1 MWCKPKMANLTSL
14 FSVPSLTPPLWIPCW
29 PEGPSPKPGV
39 TPAGTSE
46 PLARKAG
53 EGKRRRWLRVW
64 GCYTDLENTSSPNLT
79 HHPPP
84 HPRLISSSCWP
95 SPHTD
100 KHSPCCLCV
109 YMRLCTSILA
119 KACVTK
125 RLRPCVCVCVFT
137 QMYLL
142 GYVRILFSA

>member
-1 MWCKPKMANLTSL
+1 MWCKPKMAHLTSL

-39 TPAGTSE
+39 APAGTSE

-84 HPRLISSSCWP
+84 HPRLLSSVP
-95 SPHTD
+95 TD
-100 KHSPCCLCV
+100 PPPTQ
-109 YMRLCTSILA
+109 TSTLPA
-119 KACVTK
+119 
-125 RLRPCVCVCVFT
+125 VCVCVYAFMHFYSSGCMCDKAT
-137 QMYLL
+137 ASLC
-142 GYVRILFSA
+142 VRLCFHTDVLAWLC

>member
-1 MWCKPKMANLTSL
+1 MAHLTSL
-14 FSVPSLTPPLWIPCW
+14 FSVPPLTPPLWIPCW

-39 TPAGTSE
+39 APAGTSE
-46 PLARKAG
+46 PLAREAG

-64 GCYTDLENTSSPNLT
+64 GCYTDLENTSSPQPYPSPST
-79 HHPPP
+79 PSQTAIF
-84 HPRLISSSCWP
+84 RSYRP

-109 YMRLCTSILA
+109 YMCLCTSILA
-119 KACVTK
+119 HACVTK

-142 GYVRILFSA
+142 GCVRIIFSA